1 MLAELKEIF
10 NIVKE
15 FCIDNYIELLLCV
28 NTVALIWAAICL
40 IRIMRGMKKKK
51 KAAVSADSA
60 EDLLLSLN
68 IKRADVNIGSINEDF
83 ERKLMAESAES
94 TKDGTDELA
103 KACAN
108 GVEADA
114 DAERK
119 ETQDKDK
126 ADNPTD
132 AGAAV
137 VIEKLIP
144 TAAEKVKT
152 AGFCTSRNGKVYS
165 EEEILQQIK
174 D

>member
-1 MLAELKEIF
+1 MLAELKVIF
-10 NIVKE
+10 NIVKD

-28 NTVALIWAAICL
+28 NTLALIWAAICL
-40 IRIMRGMKKKK
+40 IRIMRGMKRKK

-83 ERKLMAESAES
+83 ERKLMAESAEG

-108 GVEADA
+108 ETDTA
-114 DAERK
+114 AEMK
-119 ETQDKDK
+119 ETQNKDK
-126 ADNPTD
+126 AEKPTD

-144 TAAEKVKT
+144 TAGEKVKT

>member
-40 IRIMRGMKKKK
+40 IRIMRGKK

-132 AGAAV
+132 AGAVV

>member
-51 KAAVSADSA
+51 KAAVDADSA

-83 ERKLMAESAES
+83 ERKLMAENAEG

-108 GVEADA
+108 EAEA

-126 ADNPTD
+126 AENPTD